1 MNSHLVFGTW
11 FLVSGWAKF
20 LSSLSGSPGKSSIMP
35 ERLQAAGDVCKATLW
50 PLVLPV
56 LVNLAS
62 FPSFEIFE
70 DPRYFN
76 LLCQCLDLKSCDSVE
91 VEDFLRDC
99 NLVFKG
105 VSD

>member
-1 MNSHLVFGTW
+1 
-11 FLVSGWAKF
+11 
-20 LSSLSGSPGKSSIMP
+20 MP